1 MCIKPIDCIT
11 QQEFTRWYNA
21 NKSRMPHLP
30 YYFLNMLQHVFAQ
43 QAKFSANSLNTNKVE
58 HGDNGSTLIIKVLE
72 QTVKYSVHFFKRI
85 SDYVAEDT
93 VPSSIPRFTPAHAH
107 PSNQIA
113 TITTSIA
120 MATIG
125 QDYTKKKP
133 DASPPGTPSKE
144 RRNKKARGL
153 KPTGGTDQTKLGLFH
168 SKEGTKPEDL
178 FPSSLESTPCAFFC
192 SQNKKCTRPSSSC
205 PRPHNVKWDAIKPDD
220 QAKIL
225 KHFSDTG
232 NGWLDTETFNKHKIE
247 IPENY
252 AFLLGDASGPKAKS
266 T

>member
-1 MCIKPIDCIT
+1 MFLPSRPSFQPTASTPTRSSTVTTDQLWSSKYLIKLSST
-11 QQEFTRWYNA
+11 QFVY
-21 NKSRMPHLP
+21 
-30 YYFLNMLQHVFAQ
+30 
-43 QAKFSANSLNTNKVE
+43 
-58 HGDNGSTLIIKVLE
+58 
-72 QTVKYSVHFFKRI
+72 FKRF

-93 VPSSIPRFTPAHAH
+93 VPSSIPRFIPAHAH

-153 KPTGGTDQTKLGLFH
+153 KPTGGTDQTKLGIFH

-178 FPSSLESTPCAFFC
+178 FPSGLESTPCAFFC
-192 SQNKKCTRPSSSC
+192 SQNKKCTRPRSSC
-205 PRPHNVKWDAIKPDD
+205 PRPHIVKWDTIKPDD

-225 KHFSDTG
+225 KHFSNTG
-232 NGWLDTETFNKHKIE
+232 NG
-247 IPENY
+247 
-252 AFLLGDASGPKAKS
+252 
-266 T
+266 